1 MQEGFSS
8 RTALGYLPALLGL
21 LLAAPSPAAESSGT
35 NPFLAEAQ
43 ASGEEDDRTGS
54 DSDKAKDED
63 DQDGEDSA
71 EGWGDMGDEDPMAPD
86 SDGDQLGKCG
96 RCFGGDG

>member
-1 MQEGFSS
+1 MQARFRSP
-8 RTALGYLPALLGL
+8 TALASLPALLGL
-21 LLAAPSPAAESSGT
+21 LLAAPSPAAEAPGT

-43 ASGEEDDRTGS
+43 ASGEEDDRAS
-54 DSDKAKDED
+54 SESDKAKNED

-86 SDGDQLGKCG
+86 SDGDKLGKCG
-96 RCFGGDG
+96 RCFGGNG